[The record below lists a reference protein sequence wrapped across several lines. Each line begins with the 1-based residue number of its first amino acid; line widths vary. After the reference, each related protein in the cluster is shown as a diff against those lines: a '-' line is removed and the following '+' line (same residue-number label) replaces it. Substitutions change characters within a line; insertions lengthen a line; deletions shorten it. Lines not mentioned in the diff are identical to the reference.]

1 MYLLI
6 NNKNLEIKKAI
17 SFKERL
23 YGLMGKKNINY
34 GMLFD
39 KCNSIHTFFMKE
51 NIDIIGL
58 NQNNTVIYKYENLG
72 KNRIIVIH
80 NEISNTKVLELP
92 QGYAKFINMN
102 DTLVLK

>member
-1 MYLLI
+1 MFLLV
-6 NNKNLEIKKAI
+6 NNENLEIKKAI
-17 SFKERL
+17 SFKDRL

-58 NQNNTVIYKYENLG
+58 NQNNTVIYKYENIYFVEFIYNNVNYDIETDGINIVELEMFL
-72 KNRIIVIH
+72 KSII
-80 NEISNTKVLELP
+80 K
-92 QGYAKFINMN
+92 
-102 DTLVLK
+102 